1 MRINSRGGINWN
13 PSGIYKVSCESDTT
27 YYPLD
32 NQECT
37 IKLSSWAYTSNEVV
51 LVFDNDS
58 PIDLGFYSENG
69 EWKLTEAS
77 ASKSGTKS
85 RKGTSFSS
93 LTFSINLQRRP
104 MFHIINTIFP
114 VVLMAVLTSMVFK
127 LPVDSGEKIGFSLTV
142 LLAYAVYL
150 TLISSEIPSTSVTL
164 CYLCKIKALF
174 YLLFFTVHVSKIC
187 SKQYLYYVMKT
198 HS

>member
-1 MRINSRGGINWN
+1 
-13 PSGIYKVSCESDTT
+13 
-27 YYPLD
+27 
-32 NQECT
+32 
-37 IKLSSWAYTSNEVV
+37 
-51 LVFDNDS
+51 VFDPDS

-69 EWKLTEAS
+69 EWKLTEVS

-104 MFHIINTIFP
+104 MFHILNTIFP

-142 LLAYAVYL
+142 LLAYYVTAAQDTGSNYNSN
-150 TLISSEIPSTSVTL
+150 LITNFNI
-164 CYLCKIKALF
+164 
-174 YLLFFTVHVSKIC
+174 
-187 SKQYLYYVMKT
+187 LYK
-198 HS
+198 

>member
-32 NQECT
+32 SQECT

-51 LVFDNDS
+51 LVFDQE

-69 EWKLTEAS
+69 EWTLTEVS

-93 LTFSINLQRRP
+93 LTFSITLQRRP

-114 VVLMAVLTSMVFK
+114 VVLMAILTSMVFK

-150 TLISSEIPSTSVTL
+150 TLISAEIPSTSVTL
-164 CYLCKIKALF
+164 CYLCKIKPLF
-174 YLLFFTVHVSKIC
+174 YILVFTVDVNKSAP
-187 SKQYLYYVMKT
+187 SST
-198 HS
+198 